1 MCLELQTFIHNLDK
15 AFKGNVANRVLQSLH
30 GGSIKITLIV
40 PLIFSKK
47 LHFIKITY
55 KIFVKK

>member
-1 MCLELQTFIHNLDK
+1 MCLELQTFIHNLDI
-15 AFKGNVANRVLQSLH
+15 AFKGNVENRVLQSLP

-40 PLIFSKK
+40 ALIFSNK